1 MLVYIY
7 VFIGGGIG
15 AVSRFGLGKF
25 SALFFGGNFPYGTL
39 ISNFLSC
46 LIVGIILYY
55 SMGLKWFS
63 EEMKFFLIAGFCGGF
78 STFSTFSLETV
89 ELIKSGQ
96 NSLAILNVLLSLC
109 LCFGIIFI
117 LINKQRI

>member
-25 SALFFGGNFPYGTL
+25 SALFLGDNFPYGTL

-46 LIVGIILYY
+46 LIVGVILYY

-63 EEMKFFLIAGFCGGF
+63 DEMKFFLIAGFCGGF

-109 LCFGIIFI
+109 LCFGIMFI

>member
-1 MLVYIY
+1 
-7 VFIGGGIG
+7 
-15 AVSRFGLGKF
+15 
-25 SALFFGGNFPYGTL
+25 
-39 ISNFLSC
+39 
-46 LIVGIILYY
+46 
-55 SMGLKWFS
+55 MGLKWFS